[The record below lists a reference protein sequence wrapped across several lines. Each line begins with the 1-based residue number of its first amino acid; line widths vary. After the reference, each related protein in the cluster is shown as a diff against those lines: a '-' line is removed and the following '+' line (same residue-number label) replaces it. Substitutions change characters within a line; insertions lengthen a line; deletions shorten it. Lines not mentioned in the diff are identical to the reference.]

1 MMNYSAEVL
10 GEMEQHDC
18 VKAWFSLNLSVSI
31 ILSGVGSPFIM
42 FSKLLIQ

>member
-31 ILSGVGSPFIM
+31 ILSGVVDETIIRIGS
-42 FSKLLIQ
+42 S